1 MAGNSSPYS
10 GEKLEEHELAHLMRF
25 RLNTFAGQVM
35 LLIAFTWFVQKDLIT
50 MAIKNYMI
58 ARQQTQL

>member
-1 MAGNSSPYS
+1 
-10 GEKLEEHELAHLMRF
+10 MRF